1 MPIPPFTN
9 EEIEAHVSK
18 ALASYDNDNYSD
30 SEGSDEWDSDEDSNE
45 DEEHSS
51 AGSDSEE
58 QDSDEE
64 YTESR
69 TAKPTPAPAP
79 APVSTPSTSSN
90 TPSTT
95 AKRPKPPN
103 AFILFSL
110 NRRPQLLAANP
121 SLSNA
126 EVSRLLGTEW
136 RSLHPEEKLRYKS
149 DSKVEAAK
157 YGADAQ
163 YKFVP
168 PSLEGAAPKRKRAAR
183 PAAPARASVSVAPA
197 PASYSARDV
206 NLLKKFK
213 QTNDALNSLS
223 STKPT
228 SR

>member
-69 TAKPTPAPAP
+69 TAKPAPAP
-79 APVSTPSTSSN
+79 APVPTPSTSSN

-168 PSLEGAAPKRKRAAR
+168 PSAEGAPPKRKRAAR
-183 PAAPARASVSVAPA
+183 PAPPARASVSVAPA